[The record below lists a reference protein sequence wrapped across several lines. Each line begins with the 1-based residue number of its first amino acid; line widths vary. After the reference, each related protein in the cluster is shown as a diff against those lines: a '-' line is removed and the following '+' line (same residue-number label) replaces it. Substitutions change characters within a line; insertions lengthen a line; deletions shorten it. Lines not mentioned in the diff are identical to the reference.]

1 MMIPLRTHARALLAG
16 ALISACAACAALFA
30 LAPAAHAAFGVTE
43 PNFEADTCNVATCTY
58 AGPKG
63 DFYTQ
68 AAGHPPAGI
77 TGFELNHKGAEPE
90 GAPLKRIR
98 VDVPPGLAANPE
110 ALEKCP
116 VAEFEAGKC
125 AVTHPG
131 SRVGT
136 NKLVAFVPS
145 LGTDT
150 PETEAPVF
158 NLAQPAGLP
167 LVFGIEVALLHEYI
181 LLKGHVEFNSD
192 YHEYFEIEVPKE
204 GELTLGIK
212 IPISVLKSKLI
223 FEGRAGK
230 GNFLT
235 LSTTCSPTTTSHL
248 EVESYSGET
257 STTPT
262 TPPAGVD
269 GCDKVPFSPTSDVKP
284 ETTMSDQPDGGTTEI
299 NVPQQEGASEINTAD
314 IKDVQL
320 TLPEGLTLNP
330 SAAHGLA
337 ACSDSQFAAGS
348 CPAASKVGSVTIETD
363 LPPGS
368 LSGGVTPG
376 SPGGVFLGSPS
387 GATITNPPFNVY
399 LDAESV
405 YGVSVRLRGLA
416 TPDLTTGRLQVS
428 FVNNPQLPFSALILK
443 LDGGPRAALA
453 NPLACGASRVEAL
466 FTPYTGLAAA
476 TPFAAFATDADG
488 HGGACA
494 SPLPFALAQSTQSA
508 SSKAGAYTSYTFNLR
523 RNDGQQ
529 YLSALSTTLPAGLLG
544 AIPSV
549 PLCGEAQAQAGTCS
563 ATSLI
568 GSAAVSVGAGGEP
581 YGFSGPVYL
590 TGPYNGA
597 PYGLSIPVEAAAGP
611 FDLGRVVT
619 RASIGVDTYS
629 GRVIVTAALP
639 RIVKGIP
646 LRLRAL
652 SVAVDRHSFLFN
664 PSSCNPLA
672 TETTLTSTLNAT
684 QTASSP
690 FRATA
695 CGALPFKPS
704 FSAATNSKT
713 KKVTG
718 ASLQVSMSQGAH
730 QANLRSVVV
739 QLPKALPSRLSTLN
753 KSCLAATYA
762 ANPRSCPA
770 GALVGTVP
778 VATPVLPQKLTGP
791 AYLVSHGGAAF
802 PDLDLLL
809 EGDNGVRVILVGNT
823 NIAKGVTTSTFAS
836 IPDVPVSSFS
846 LNLPTGPHS
855 ALAAY
860 GGFCAAPL
868 VMPTTI
874 TAQNGAQIK
883 QNTRLSVSNCAVK
896 ILRHRI
902 SGHTLILTVK
912 SFAAGRIS
920 AGGRN
925 LRTAYRRVSRATTV
939 TIKVPLGPHGRSTL
953 AAGRSLRVRVRVGF
967 VPRTRGESRST
978 AFASVLFRR

>member
-1 MMIPLRTHARALLAG
+1 MTIPLRTHARALLAS

-30 LAPAAHAAFGVTE
+30 LAPAADAAFGVTE

-68 AAGHPPAGI
+68 AAGHPQVGI

-181 LLKGHVEFNSD
+181 LLKGHVAFNSD

-204 GELTLGIK
+204 GELLGIK
-212 IPISVLKSKLI
+212 IPVSVLKSKLI

-235 LSTTCSPTTTSHL
+235 LSTTCSATTTSHL
-248 EVESYSGET
+248 EVESYSGER

-262 TPPAGVD
+262 TSPVGVT
-269 GCDKVPFSPTSDVKP
+269 GCDKVPFSPTATVTP
-284 ETTMSDQPDGGTTEI
+284 ETTMSDTPDGGITEI
-299 NVPQQEGASEINTAD
+299 KVPQNATSTNTAD
-314 IKDVQL
+314 IKDVHL

-337 ACSDSQFAAGS
+337 ACSEAQFNAGG

-376 SPGGVFLGSPS
+376 SAGGVFLGSPS
-387 GATITNPPFNVY
+387 GATITDPPFNVY

-405 YGVSVRLRGLA
+405 YGVSVRLKGLA
-416 TPDLTTGRLQVS
+416 TPDPTTGRLRVS
-428 FVNNPQLPFSALILK
+428 FLNNPQLPFSDLILK
-443 LDGGPRAALA
+443 LNGGPRAPLA
-453 NPLACGASRVEAL
+453 NPLACGTSRVEAL
-466 FTPYTGLAAA
+466 FTPYTGLAPAN
-476 TPFAAFATDADG
+476 PFAAFATDADG

-494 SPLPFALAQSTQSA
+494 APLPFALAQSTQHGSA
-508 SSKAGAYTSYTFNLR
+508 KAGAYTSYTFKLQ

-549 PLCGEAQAQAGTCS
+549 PLCAKAQAQAGTCS
-563 ATSLI
+563 AASLI

-597 PYGLSIPVEAAAGP
+597 PYGLSVPVEAAAGP

-619 RASIGVDTYS
+619 RASIGVDTYT
-629 GRVIVTAALP
+629 GRVIVSAALP

-646 LRLRAL
+646 LRLRGL
-652 SVAVDRHSFLFN
+652 SVDVSRPNFLFN
-664 PSSCNPLA
+664 PSSCGAL
-672 TETTLTSTLNAT
+672 TTDSTLTSTFAARLRR
-684 QTASSP
+684 SSP
-690 FRATA
+690 FQVSG
-695 CGALPFKPS
+695 CSALPFKPS
-704 FSAATNSKT
+704 FGARTTSKT
-713 KKVTG
+713 RKVTG
-718 ASLQVSMSQGAH
+718 ASLLVTLRQGAH

-770 GALVGTVP
+770 GALVGTVT

-860 GGFCAAPL
+860 GNFCAAPL

-883 QNTRLSVSNCAVK
+883 QNTRLSVSNCGVK